1 MHKKRKQR
9 VIFIVVLLLGFSCA
23 TALVL
28 YAMKQNIMLF
38 HTPSEIVLGK
48 VPVEKLFRVG
58 GLVVK
63 GSVVKGNDGLTTE
76 FNLTDATEIVTIRY
90 IGLLPDLF
98 REGQGIVAQGKLN
111 KEGIFVAQEVLAKH
125 DENYMPPDVA
135 SALRE
140 SGSSHPENIPK
151 GSY

>member
-1 MHKKRKQR
+1 MQKKRKQR

-58 GLVVK
+58 GLVIK

-76 FNLTDATEIVTIRY
+76 FDLTDATETGVSTLNVLSRCLDILLNTTQNQLKVT
-90 IGLLPDLF
+90 GM
-98 REGQGIVAQGKLN
+98 
-111 KEGIFVAQEVLAKH
+111 VLVCTQTSQTQH
-125 DENYMPPDVA
+125 
-135 SALRE
+135 
-140 SGSSHPENIPK
+140 
-151 GSY
+151 

>member
-1 MHKKRKQR
+1 VHKKRKQR